1 MIVLWQVLLALF
13 PVRSSW
19 QEVGTQLNQFHKL
32 CDSVVKEVHQV
43 CHRTN
48 QWFLLKDMLET
59 RMCSPLLLPESA
71 PEAWVDEIVSKQV
84 REGSQ
89 GGEVFRPMEFECQQ
103 QWKKHITPN
112 WRLKAMRR
120 ENVCLVLASHSL
132 MLWLCCVPAAQ
143 AALRITRTALSAFA
157 VSNRTDVYVLQ
168 DVREN
173 GEETIFYLK

>member
-1 MIVLWQVLLALF
+1 MFYLMVEWSERSLFPILLMVLWPVPLPALF
-13 PVRSSW
+13 PFRSSC
-19 QEVGTQLNQFHKL
+19 QEVAVQLNQFHKL
-32 CDSVVKEVHQV
+32 CDSVVEEVHQV

-89 GGEVFRPMEFECQQ
+89 GGEVFRPMEFECKQ

-112 WRLKAMRR
+112 WRLKVMKC
-120 ENVCLVLASHSL
+120 ENMCSVSLHHSL
-132 MLWLCCVPAAQ
+132 MVWLYVCLQPK
-143 AALRITRTALSAFA
+143 LRSA
-157 VSNRTDVYVLQ
+157 SPGQL
-168 DVREN
+168 
-173 GEETIFYLK
+173 